1 MAKLEPQ
8 LGRTLFAPLIWRL
21 AMKIEQVPWAEVSK
35 SPAEAAYVLRSA
47 QRLFKQDV
55 HCISFDTWLEA
66 EAAGVRVERDEL
78 GNPLGDPAPLSDPPA
93 VDRVLAAE
101 SVARTVEVL
110 RRLAAEAGD
119 GVACVATMTAG
130 ATLQKRLG
138 GEAQASA
145 DLVGYTREI
154 LVGLTRLYCEAGAGA
169 LLLLDEEPAEDGA
182 GLDDYAA
189 LFNLAEYFATPVFI
203 LNRGSAQARASEAAR
218 SFGANYVAADAAPD
232 GVVPL
237 PFGAGS
243 FEPAEGWIAMSRWE
257 VDPDIDPNVVQG
269 WRQRL
274 ARH

>member
-1 MAKLEPQ
+1 MARLEPQ
-8 LGRTLFAPLIWRL
+8 PGRTLFAPLIWRL
-21 AMKIEQVPWAEVSK
+21 AMKLEQVPWAEVSE
-35 SPAEAAYVLRSA
+35 SPAEAVHVLRAA
-47 QRLFKQDV
+47 QRLFKQDI

-66 EAAGVRVERDEL
+66 EAAGVKVERDEL
-78 GNPLGDPAPLSDPPA
+78 GKPVGSPTPLSAPPA

-101 SVARTVEVL
+101 PVARTVEVL
-110 RRLAAEAGD
+110 RRLATEAGN

-130 ATLQKRLG
+130 ATLRKRLG
-138 GEAQASA
+138 GEPGASA
-145 DLVGYTREI
+145 DLIGYTREI

-169 LLLLDEEPAEDGA
+169 LVLLDEEPADGT

-189 LFNLAEYFATPVFI
+189 LFNLAGYFATPVF
-203 LNRGSAQARASEAAR
+203 LLSRGSAQARASAAAR
-218 SFGANYVAADAAPD
+218 SLGVSYLAADEVPD

-237 PFGAGS
+237 PSGAGG

-274 ARH
+274 SRH